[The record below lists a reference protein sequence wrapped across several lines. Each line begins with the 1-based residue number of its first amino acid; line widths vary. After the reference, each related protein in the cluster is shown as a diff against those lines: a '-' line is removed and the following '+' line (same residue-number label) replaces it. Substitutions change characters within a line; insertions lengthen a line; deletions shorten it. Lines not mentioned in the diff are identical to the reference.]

1 MNKIINILLIAIL
14 IFFLIN
20 LYSDYKNQETN
31 NEIKN
36 NITIIEKK
44 ISYLEDLVKAKKD
57 TIKILNNYSTKIIQQ
72 KDSIKN
78 EIYNKNNIDSLIAL
92 YYQLRSINN
101 GN

>member
-57 TIKILNNYSTKIIQQ
+57 TIKILNNYSTKTIQQ